1 MLEDMDSQSYL
12 TNWTQWTSW
21 IHMIKCVRWHLIL
34 SESDESLTDMF
45 LMMSDSIE
53 GIRYDDLGTRKVQS
67 ACITVLWV

>member
-1 MLEDMDSQSYL
+1 
-12 TNWTQWTSW
+12 
-21 IHMIKCVRWHLIL
+21 MIKCVRWHLIL

-67 ACITVLWV
+67 ACVTVLWV